1 MKILRKIFDVHCFAS
16 FLILIYIHKKI
27 IKSAADLRL
36 TQVQP
41 FGKSTAGLRQAQAQ
55 LAEESAAGLWPLQ
68 AQFAVESAA
77 GLRPAICAA
86 GDLPLSPL
94 SISPLLHTQF
104 QSIFV
109 KMRTL
114 QNNVFH
120 GLLLRASI
128 LAHVCCRQST
138 LP

>member
-55 LAEESAAGLWPLQ
+55 LAEESAAGLRPAQAQLPLESAAGLWPLQ

-94 SISPLLHTQF
+94 SISPLHRGRLTF
-104 QSIFV
+104 VPFVEGEAQSI
-109 KMRTL
+109 RHL
-114 QNNVFH
+114 
-120 GLLLRASI
+120 S
-128 LAHVCCRQST
+128 
-138 LP
+138 